1 MERPVSDLSFIQIA
15 PHPALR
21 SYVDFFWMLDRGSPS
36 ADSSTHLVFPD
47 GGMDIVVNW
56 NVSKTSIATPA
67 TPCISGIASR
77 SRMENLDSVAA
88 VVGARFKPG
97 AAFSL
102 LSISA
107 PDLKDTLAPLEVL
120 VKPNQRG
127 KFESLADARSPKD
140 CLRQLQKALMAS
152 LSGAASIDP
161 IVLATFQAI
170 ESSRGRIRMADL
182 EEIGINMRTLRRRF
196 DRFVGVG
203 PKEFC
208 RILRLSHAVDL
219 ARDRARSHMSWAEL
233 ALVAGYYDQAHLIQN
248 FVELAGMTPD
258 KHFSQPAAVRFFQY
272 TNFGAL

>member
-1 MERPVSDLSFIQIA
+1 MERPVSDLSFVQIA

-21 SYVDFFWMLDRGSPS
+21 SHIDFFWMLDRPSPS
-36 ADSSTHLVFPD
+36 ADSTHLVFPD

-56 NVSKTSIATPA
+56 NISETCIATPA
-67 TPCISGIASR
+67 TPSISGIASH
-77 SRMENLDSVAA
+77 SRLESLQSVAA

-107 PDLKDTLAPLEVL
+107 PDLKDTLAPLEEVIR
-120 VKPNQRG
+120 PDQRG
-127 KFESLADARSPKD
+127 GFESLADARSPKD
-140 CLRQLQKALMAS
+140 CLRQLQKALMAC

-161 IVLATFQAI
+161 IVLTSFQAI

-182 EEIGINMRTLRRRF
+182 EDIGMSIRTLQRRF
-196 DRFVGVG
+196 DRFVGVS

-219 ARDRARSHMSWAEL
+219 ARDRGRSHMSWAEV
-233 ALVAGYYDQAHLIQN
+233 ALVAGYYDQAHLIQD
-248 FVELAGMTPD
+248 FVELVGTTPD
-258 KHFSQPAAVRFFQY
+258 RQFSQPAAVRFFQY
-272 TNFGAL
+272 TNLGAF